1 MEEFS
6 ARTRAKNL
14 EAMASEPV
22 DVLVIGGGIVGAW
35 TALTSALRGHRT
47 ALVEK
52 GDFASGTSGKTSRL
66 IHGGLRYLQQLRVRV
81 VRRAARERDV
91 LLQIAPGL
99 VKPLTFLI
107 PVYRDRGPKKWQ
119 LRFGLWLYDALSKE
133 KTLPRRRWLTPDEAM
148 KREPSLSRTGLVAA
162 AEYADAVTR
171 DARLVLAV
179 IRKAS
184 EAGALV
190 ANYARVTEL
199 VREGGRVVGAL
210 VLDEESGGLSTIR
223 ATAVVNA
230 TGVWVNDLQAE
241 GRKLRLRPTKG
252 IHLLIPRNRIG
263 NRGAV
268 TLPTHDGRVIFVLP
282 WGELALVGTTDTE
295 HSGAKDDVEATPEDV
310 EYLLNVVNAGFPEAR
325 STRADVV
332 ATYAGLRPL
341 IDTGE
346 TKESGISREHKI
358 IVDPDGLVTVAGGK
372 LTTGRAMATQVLWT
386 IENQQFFEVAARH
399 PARVMSDSMQ
409 RIQDARER
417 EKTGDTRSIMLE
429 DAGVAA
435 GATDLGPVVVR
446 AVRHEMAI
454 HVDDVVV
461 RRTGLFHELAD
472 QGARLASIVVEA
484 MGANLGWD
492 DGRRAA
498 ELERYRRIVEANRR
512 WREGGHD
519 DRP

>member
-6 ARTRAKNL
+6 ARTRTANL
-14 EAMASEPV
+14 EAMAREPL

-35 TALTSALRGHRT
+35 TALTAAMRGHRT
-47 ALVEK
+47 GLVEK

-81 VRRAARERDV
+81 VRRAARERD
-91 LLQIAPGL
+91 LLLRIAPGL

-107 PVYRDRGPKKWQ
+107 PVYRDRGPRKWQ
-119 LRFGLWLYDALSKE
+119 LRLGLWLYDALSKE
-133 KTLPRRRWLTPDEAM
+133 KTLPRRRWLSPEEATR
-148 KREPSLSRTGLVAA
+148 REPSLSQTGLVAA

-171 DARLVLAV
+171 DTRLVLAV
-179 IRKAS
+179 IRNAA
-184 EAGALV
+184 EAGALI

-199 VREGGRVVGAL
+199 VREGGRVVGAR
-210 VLDEESGGLSTIR
+210 VLDEESEGLSIIR

-252 IHLLIPRNRIG
+252 IHVLIHRNRIG
-263 NRGAV
+263 NHGAV
-268 TLPTHDGRVIFVLP
+268 TLPTRDGRVIFVLP

-295 HSGAKDDVEATPEDV
+295 HPGENEEVEATAEDV
-310 EYLLNVVNAGFPEAR
+310 EYLVKAVNEGFPEAR
-325 STRADVV
+325 VTRADVV

-346 TKESGISREHKI
+346 TKESDISREHKI

-372 LTTGRAMATQVLWT
+372 LTTGRAMATQILRT
-386 IENQQFFEVAARH
+386 IENQEFFENARRH
-399 PARVMSDSMQ
+399 LARVMSDSMQ
-409 RIQDARER
+409 RIQEAKER
-417 EKTGDTRSIMLE
+417 EGQGDTRRIILE
-429 DAGVAA
+429 DAGVAE
-435 GATDLGPVVVR
+435 GASDLGPAVVR
-446 AVRHEMAI
+446 AVRDEMAI
-454 HVDDVVV
+454 HVDDVLV

-472 QGARLASIVVEA
+472 QGARLSSFVVEA
-484 MGANLGWD
+484 MGANLGWNAA
-492 DGRRAA
+492 RRAA
-498 ELERYRRIVEANRR
+498 ELDRYRRIVETNRR

-519 DRP
+519 ARW